1 MWLHKVKKWMSDES
15 TWICFDPFWS
25 IFEFL
30 SLFRTRC
37 AGDISSTITGRT
49 LFPGH
54 LLHGQTWQNSHV
66 LASLLEKTWTWTHCL
81 MSCRLLVKH
90 NEESPLPPKL
100 LEAQEKADMGSFIV
114 FCCLNCLNAVL
125 WYSSDIIGTL
135 CMFFFFSWF
144 CGMFSSIL
152 VMSLFSFFLLFS
164 MNPSIQATLT
174 GGHQTTIWGAFVQRN
189 PGTLVVTLGGYGGWK
204 PPTGVLSIWKAVS
217 ISIFPRNFNFNIRY
231 WLGNQWLWR
240 GLGFGSSVWRGSK
253 KNAMGNHGG

>member
-164 MNPSIQATLT
+164 HESFNPSHFDRWASD
-174 GGHQTTIWGAFVQRN
+174 HH
-189 PGTLVVTLGGYGGWK
+189 LGGLRPAK
-204 PPTGVLSIWKAVS
+204 
-217 ISIFPRNFNFNIRY
+217 PRNTCRHT
-231 WLGNQWLWR
+231 WRLW
-240 GLGFGSSVWRGSK
+240 GLETAHRSAVDLESCQHFDFSK
-253 KNAMGNHGG
+253 EFQFQY